1 MNILKIFTPYE
12 LPVDAIDVRCHAL
25 QTEHVEALKG
35 YLASVLP
42 ECYITH
48 QQLKCRVKETGLD
61 ASEILC
67 NKLPDKG
74 SVMSGDFGEILTLFF
89 LNSECK
95 AQTVPIKKWIYKQ
108 DRTKAAPH
116 SDVVILYREHNNKKE
131 SKEDFVICAEAKQKA
146 TKSTFDP
153 ISSAIEGYQKD
164 RNGRLARTLVWLKEK
179 AIDVEAKD
187 FIDYIKR
194 FTDLTKVEYSK
205 YFKAT
210 AIIDINLLD
219 DELTREI
226 NLPDQNEHF
235 EVIVLGIPNLKQ
247 FYETVFER
255 CVMECSLK

>member
-1 MNILKIFTPYE
+1 MDISEIFTSYE
-12 LPVDAIDVRCHAL
+12 LPDDAIDVRCHAL
-25 QTEHVEALKG
+25 QPEHVEAFKG
-35 YLASVLP
+35 YLANVLP

-48 QQLKCRVKETGLD
+48 QHLKCRVEETGLD
-61 ASEILC
+61 VSSILC

-95 AQTVPIKKWIYKQ
+95 SQTVPIKKWRYKQ

-116 SDVVILYREHNNKKE
+116 SDVVILYRKHNKKKV
-131 SKEDFVICAEAKQKA
+131 SKEDFVVCAEAKQKA
-146 TKSTFDP
+146 TNSAFNP
-153 ISSAIEGYQKD
+153 IGSAIDGYQKD

-179 AIDVEAKD
+179 AIDIEAKD

-194 FTDLTKVEYSK
+194 FTDLTKVEYSR

-210 AIIDINLLD
+210 AIIDLNLLD

-226 NLPDQNEHF
+226 DLPEQNEHF
-235 EVIVLGIPNLKQ
+235 EVIVLGIPDLKQ
-247 FYETVFER
+247 FYETVFDR
-255 CVMECSLK
+255 CVTECSL